1 MKISMLIS
9 LVSFLFLNAG
19 ISQKYFTK
27 DGKVEFL
34 SEAPLEKIE
43 AVTNTGTCVLD
54 ASSGKVEFAVL
65 VKSFQFEKALMQ
77 EHFNENYME
86 SSKYPKA
93 VFKGQLVEWS
103 NIDLT
108 KDGQHQVNANGQ
120 LTIHGETNEIS
131 VPVSINV
138 KEGKV
143 MANASFSV
151 ALKDYKIEIPAVV
164 ADNIAKEVEI
174 SLEVSLKELKR

>member
-1 MKISMLIS
+1 
-9 LVSFLFLNAG
+9 
-19 ISQKYFTK
+19 
-27 DGKVEFL
+27 
-34 SEAPLEKIE
+34 
-43 AVTNTGTCVLD
+43 
-54 ASSGKVEFAVL
+54 
-65 VKSFQFEKALMQ
+65 MQ

-108 KDGQHQVNANGQ
+108 KDGQHKVNANGQ

-138 KEGKV
+138 KDGKV